1 MSGRDWCYVQA
12 RVDRWSWIG
21 QRPGGRL
28 FATSGLWLLSVT
40 DGRTPVPGA
49 CTVVTVALV
58 QAGTEELVFMGGG
71 EYDEAQGERLLSGS
85 CGPLVDADNEA
96 LIWG

>member
-1 MSGRDWCYVQA
+1 M
-12 RVDRWSWIG
+12 
-21 QRPGGRL
+21 
-28 FATSGLWLLSVT
+28 FATSGLGLLSVT

-58 QAGTEELVFMGGG
+58 QAGTEELVIMGGG